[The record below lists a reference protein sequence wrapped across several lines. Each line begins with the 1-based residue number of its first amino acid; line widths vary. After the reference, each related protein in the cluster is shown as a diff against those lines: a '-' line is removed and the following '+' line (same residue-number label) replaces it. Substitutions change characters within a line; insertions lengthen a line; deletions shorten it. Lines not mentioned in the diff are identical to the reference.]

1 LKYRANP
8 AENALLRALLEI
20 FVNPDKKKPWEGS
33 LLVEMLYARL
43 FYASA
48 VSEPEMRDGANQV
61 PSLGTS
67 CKTMS
72 TEQTLWPRGVTYYSV
87 EST

>member
-1 LKYRANP
+1 
-8 AENALLRALLEI
+8 
-20 FVNPDKKKPWEGS
+20 
-33 LLVEMLYARL
+33 VEMLYARL

-48 VSEPEMRDGANQV
+48 VSEPEMRDGAIQV